1 MKSPGGHKLTYSGT
15 VPTANHTISADINR
29 FPIGTQLMIG
39 DTIYTVE
46 DIGTN
51 VVDNKLDIFFDT
63 HQQALN
69 YGLKTVDVY
78 AVE

>member
-1 MKSPGGHKLTYSGT
+1 
-15 VPTANHTISADINR
+15 
-29 FPIGTQLMIG
+29 MIG